1 MDSTT
6 KYIVLGS
13 GVAGLSFAIKLA
25 EHAKKHRQ
33 NVSIELYSKTNI
45 EESNTKYAQGGIA
58 AVQNFTLDSF
68 EKHIND
74 TLDCG
79 SYICDEKI
87 VQKVVREATARID
100 ELIDWGMPFDKRG
113 TGNFDLAKEGGHS
126 EHRILHS
133 KDITGLEL
141 QNALIRKAKTY
152 ETIKLH
158 SFHFVSDLLI
168 KNGKCYGA
176 FITDLKSNKSKHVF
190 SSFVL
195 LATGGVGAIYKT
207 TTNPIIAT
215 GDGIGMANRAGAKI
229 KGMEFIQFHPTA
241 LYGNE
246 TPSFLI
252 SEAVRGF
259 GAILK
264 NKDQEDFCQ
273 NYDSRGSLAPRD
285 IVSRAISSEL
295 KKGNTNCV
303 YLDLRHLDLNKF
315 KSHFPHIFNKCHSI
329 GLDLKKDGI
338 PVAPAAHYLCG
349 GVIVDEFGATNI
361 EGLYACGECAN
372 TGLHGANRLASNS
385 LLEALVCAHT
395 CYESAIN
402 FVHEKWETS
411 SFECSTVY
419 RKAPKEFLEHR
430 KLQLQQLMSQKMNVV
445 KTLKGIEEV
454 ESILIKLNAEYETF
468 DQVDQIDIAS
478 FEYLN
483 MITVAKL
490 ICDQVKTRESNIGLH
505 YIIT

>member
-25 EHAKKHRQ
+25 EHAKKHHQ
-33 NVSIELYSKTNI
+33 NVSIELYSKANI

-58 AVQNFTLDSF
+58 AVQDFTLDSF

-87 VQKVVREATARID
+87 VRKVVREASTRID
-100 ELIDWGMPFDKRG
+100 ELVDWGMLFDKCKS
-113 TGNFDLAKEGGHS
+113 GNFDLAKEGGHS

-141 QNALIRKAKTY
+141 QNALIRKVKTY
-152 ETIKLH
+152 ESVKLH
-158 SFHFVSDLLI
+158 SFHFVSDILVHD
-168 KNGKCYGA
+168 GKCYGA
-176 FITDLKSNKSKHVF
+176 LITDLKSNKSKYVF

-195 LATGGVGAIYKT
+195 LATGGVGAVYKT
-207 TTNPIIAT
+207 TTNPLIAT
-215 GDGIGMANRAGAKI
+215 GDGIAMANRVGVKI
-229 KGMEFIQFHPTA
+229 IGMEFIQFHPTA
-241 LYGNE
+241 LYGDE

-273 NYDSRGSLAPRD
+273 NYDPRASLAPRD
-285 IVSRAISSEL
+285 VVSRAISSEL
-295 KKGNTNCV
+295 KKGKTNYV
-303 YLDLRHLDLNKF
+303 YLDLRHLDINKF
-315 KSHFPHIFNKCHSI
+315 RAHFPHIFTKCNSI
-329 GLDLKKDGI
+329 GLDLTKDGI

-349 GVIVDEFGATNI
+349 GIVVDEFGATNVK
-361 EGLYACGECAN
+361 GLYACGECAN

-395 CYESAIN
+395 CYESAVNI
-402 FVHEKWETS
+402 VHEERETS
-411 SFECSTVY
+411 SLEYSIAY
-419 RKAPKEFLEHR
+419 RKVPEKLLEQR

-445 KTLKGIEEV
+445 KTRKGIIEV
-454 ESILIKLNAEYETF
+454 ESTLIDLNAEYETF
-468 DQVDQIDIAS
+468 EQVTEIDAS
-478 FEYLN
+478 SYEYLN
-483 MITVAKL
+483 MITVARL
-490 ICDQVKTRESNIGLH
+490 ICTQVQNRKSNIGLH
-505 YIIT
+505 YIAS